1 MLIMCNNKK
10 CSKTSNALLD
20 TETMEVICQE
30 CGKPI
35 SNISEPMK
43 RTLKSFGQVVRSERR
58 AFTFACPNCRTNREI
73 VLDQNNQTIC
83 KICYNPIKIHASF
96 KLAIEEAGELK
107 KIDTGLNNG
116 ATKKKSRKKNKK

>member
-1 MLIMCNNKK
+1 MCNNKK

-30 CGKPI
+30 CGQPI

-58 AFTFACPNCRTNREI
+58 AFMFACTNCRANREI
-73 VLDQNNQTIC
+73 VLDQDNQTIC
-83 KICYNPIKIHASF
+83 KICHSPIQVHASF

-107 KIDTGLNNG
+107 RIDTKLENV
-116 ATKKKSRKKNKK
+116 ATKKKSRKKKK